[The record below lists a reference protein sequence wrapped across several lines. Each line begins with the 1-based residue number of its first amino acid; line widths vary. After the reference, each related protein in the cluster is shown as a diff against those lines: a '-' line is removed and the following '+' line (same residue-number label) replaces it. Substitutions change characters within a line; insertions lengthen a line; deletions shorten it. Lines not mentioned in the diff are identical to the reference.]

1 MCTKSATRTI
11 VGGIAVLSV
20 LMFAGANASAD
31 LPETVLSITAEVGPF
46 EVTIPIPFAWGD
58 YDPQTASWSF
68 NLPEP
73 LQFLADQT
81 FLGQLDSLEVTVYED
96 PEVNLN
102 FSVQAGASDT
112 TFHIASSLMT
122 FPTITGATGLASAGI
137 TVSDSDID
145 GATLTKKPTLNGSYL
160 AQYNGWAGAP
170 TGPLGT
176 TFHEGI
182 PSVNVAPFT
191 GSNSASTSVGS
202 TAIGAP
208 VSSMSTLF
216 AFQLSAT
223 DFASGTSH
231 FEIVPEPAS
240 LLLIGIGAVALLRRR

>member
-1 MCTKSATRTI
+1 MCNKSIKRRI
-11 VGGIAVLSV
+11 VGGAAVFCMLFV
-20 LMFAGANASAD
+20 VGGASAD
-31 LPETVLSITAEVGPF
+31 LPDTVLTITAEVGPI
-46 EVTIPIPFAWGD
+46 TIPIDIPFSWGD
-58 YDPQTASWSF
+58 YDPAGQVWSF
-68 NLPEP
+68 NLPTP
-73 LQFLADQT
+73 LRFLNGLEEIAVMDT
-81 FLGQLDSLEVTVYED
+81 LEVTVYED

-112 TFHIASSLMT
+112 SFHIASSLMT

-137 TVSDSDID
+137 TVSDSGID
-145 GATLTKKPTLNGSYL
+145 GANLVKKSTLNGAYL

-182 PSVNVAPFT
+182 TSIDVAPFE
-191 GSNSASTSVGS
+191 GSDSASTSVGS
-202 TAIGAP
+202 TAIAAP

-216 AFQLSAT
+216 SFDLSAT
-223 DFASGTSH
+223 DLASGTSH

-240 LLLIGIGAVALLRRR
+240 LLLLGLGAVALVRRR